1 MHVDQTV
8 DACDSS
14 LGCLPSQALLPLI
27 INFFIFMAGLLLNT
41 STSACYTIF
50 GNTSACRSNW
60 FCLYFNLVGTD
71 GNTRKIS

>member
-1 MHVDQTV
+1 
-8 DACDSS
+8 
-14 LGCLPSQALLPLI
+14 
-27 INFFIFMAGLLLNT
+27 MAGLLLNT